1 MEKRV
6 NSGGKHWKW
15 AINEGEGAAGEMR
28 HETSRLPSNTIYCVI
43 WLKRSPESIV

>member
-15 AINEGEGAAGEMR
+15 AISEGEGAAGDVR
-28 HETSRLPSNTIYCVI
+28 HEMSRLPSNTIYCAT